1 MMGGMGGPMMGGM
14 GGQGQNQG
22 KDKRRDPK
30 LAADEDI
37 YTEDRPW
44 TEAVIGNRRRKD
56 PKDTKGPQETGSA

>member
-14 GGQGQNQG
+14 GGQGQNQN
-22 KDKRRDPK
+22 KDKRRDPR

-44 TEAVIGNRRRKD
+44 TEPVIGNRRRKD
-56 PKDTKGPQETGSA
+56 PKEGNGPQEVGSS